1 MNWMINKKLL
11 KDQYFHQKYYKD
23 SNIGNVLNEIKKYM
37 KYILNKSDKNWRNR
51 KGQSK
56 LDLRGERRCKL
67 EGKMSAD
74 KGKKIFKR
82 ACSQCHTLEEGG
94 RHKIGE
100 ISSLKL
106 KKTKNLT

>member
-23 SNIGNVLNEIKKYM
+23 SNIGNVLNKIKKYM

-56 LDLRGERRCKL
+56 LDL
-67 EGKMSAD
+67 
-74 KGKKIFKR
+74 
-82 ACSQCHTLEEGG
+82 
-94 RHKIGE
+94 
-100 ISSLKL
+100 
-106 KKTKNLT
+106 